1 MNKRLL
7 KSIMARFGDTGA
19 SLAKALGISETR
31 FSAKINEKNGAEFT
45 KSEIGE
51 MIDRYNLT
59 SSDVCNIFFSKEV
72 S

>member
-7 KSIMARFGDTGA
+7 KSFMARFGDTGA
-19 SLAKALGISETR
+19 TLAKALGISETR

-51 MIDRYNLT
+51 MIERYHLNE
-59 SSDVCNIFFSKEV
+59 SDIRNIFFNP
-72 S
+72 

>member
-7 KSIMARFGDTGA
+7 KSFMAKFGDTG
-19 SLAKALGISETR
+19 STLAKALGISETR

-51 MIDRYNLT
+51 MIERYQLNE
-59 SSDVCNIFFSKEV
+59 SDIRNIFFNSEV